1 MAASVPAQHREW
13 WRNTT
18 ISRSFASGFAADPG
32 LRPQQEPLITHW
44 GVTHVDEA
52 AAAQSWFTLGVE
64 HELDDLFQ
72 SFHRVWRD
80 DEPLARQLRIMISV
94 WVPKTVMLLCLST
107 RELGEVP
114 LVAFGEVAVVVEAP
128 LEC

>member
-1 MAASVPAQHREW
+1 MAASVPAQHGEW

-72 SFHRVWRD
+72 SFRRVWRD

-94 WVPKTVMLLCLST
+94 VSGGREPPLYRSVRTVRDSLWSYGSHSSA
-107 RELGEVP
+107 LG
-114 LVAFGEVAVVVEAP
+114 
-128 LEC
+128 